1 MDILYYVGL
10 PAIFIGSIIYIKN
23 KNITKQECIHVSL
36 QSIDKLHN
44 VYTSIEDNVIDI
56 INCYTKTRYKDLEVV
71 SKKNYKNDIIEI
83 VYNYNDELFSI
94 MYDTTF
100 LIDKPYNVGDNI
112 DNKDIFVSTQKNKIA
127 FIEFIHKETK
137 KTTLVENYLKTR
149 IISIAGPYQDFYN
162 KIDQPLYIH
171 DTLIDKEIL
180 EQINNYTIQIT
191 YMNLKQIQKKLI
203 II

>member
-1 MDILYYVGL
+1 MDILYYVGI

-83 VYNYNDELFSI
+83 VYNYNDQLFSI

-100 LIDKPYNVGDNI
+100 TMDTPYNVGDNI
-112 DNKDIFVSTQKNKIA
+112 DNKEIFVSTQ
-127 FIEFIHKETK
+127 
-137 KTTLVENYLKTR
+137 
-149 IISIAGPYQDFYN
+149 
-162 KIDQPLYIH
+162 
-171 DTLIDKEIL
+171 
-180 EQINNYTIQIT
+180 
-191 YMNLKQIQKKLI
+191 
-203 II
+203 

>member
-1 MDILYYVGL
+1 MDILYYVGI
-10 PAIFIGSIIYIKN
+10 PTIVIASVIYAKKN
-23 KNITKQECIHVSL
+23 HITKQDCIHFSL
-36 QSIDKLHN
+36 QSIDKIHTT
-44 VYTSIEDNVIDI
+44 YTCIEGNVIDL
-56 INCYTKTRYKDLEVV
+56 INCYTKTSFKDLEVV

-162 KIDQPLYIH
+162 KIDQPLYIC